1 MKRSIPHAF
10 EPEEIMAYLDGE
22 LEAQQAAALA
32 SHLEHCS
39 ECGVLAIRLRQIS
52 DRMLDFQVEPSPATL
67 EPPIFAALDSGQAT
81 PSPKLQPGT
90 ERKRSGFLGGFAWA
104 AGSIALVV
112 VIGAL
117 SLPTLMR
124 SRRGAPLVGARETAL
139 SSLDNTSVYKPLA
152 HLALPEDKAVA
163 DLNGLPD
170 RLGDHATN
178 SFSINGKPAARSGL
192 RTWNKLPA
200 PPGFE
205 QQAGQIEAPELR
217 GPMIVETASI
227 TILAT
232 NYDQASGAIQRVT
245 AQHGGY
251 IQDMTAD
258 TRTGIARSVSA
269 TLRVPE
275 KQLEAFLADLREL
288 GHVEQETRNNQEITG
303 QYMDLTARLKT
314 ARATERRITE
324 LLESRTGKLSD
335 VLDAERELARIR
347 GEIEIMEGQRA
358 NMQHQVSYA
367 TVQVQLN
374 EEYREQLSAR
384 TYSTGTRL
392 RNSLVN
398 GFRNLAGGVVALVIF
413 LFAYGPSILFWSA
426 LFGVPGWF
434 VWRHYRRPRTA

>member
-1 MKRSIPHAF
+1 MSSDDQLILEFQKGSREAF
-10 EPEEIMAYLDGE
+10 RELFERYRDPIYGFFRRRLDNPARAEEL
-22 LEAQQAAALA
+22 AQ
-32 SHLEHCS
+32 
-39 ECGVLAIRLRQIS
+39 ECFLAILR
-52 DRMLDFQVEPSPATL
+52 
-67 EPPIFAALDSGQAT
+67 
-81 PSPKLQPGT
+81 
-90 ERKRSGFLGGFAWA
+90 
-104 AGSIALVV
+104 
-112 VIGAL
+112 
-117 SLPTLMR
+117 
-124 SRRGAPLVGARETAL
+124 
-139 SSLDNTSVYKPLA
+139 N
-152 HLALPEDKAVA
+152 
-163 DLNGLPD
+163 
-170 RLGDHATN
+170 
-178 SFSINGKPAARSGL
+178 AARYEPRAGF
-192 RTWNKLPA
+192 RTYLYGIAVKMVSA
-200 PPGFE
+200 E
-205 QQAGQIEAPELR
+205 QQAGQIEAPESR

-275 KQLEAFLADLREL
+275 KQLEAFLVDLREL

-347 GEIEIMEGQRA
+347 GEIEITEGQRA

-384 TYSTGTRL
+384 TYSTGTRV